1 MAKTRESCIRNIR
14 SQLPYLSER
23 ELQII
28 ESFVRSI
35 SSRSSHGYSAAEH
48 DRPVL
53 EPEDQK
59 GADCATICM
68 RTIADALI
76 GSGSITPSYI
86 EGMDTDLEGAVLL
99 GWDQGDLVA
108 VDTRQ
113 MMTLWNEAGWVRTG
127 RAYIVEWMER
137 SGFILPRH
145 LKPKTIMVDGS
156 RREIVYIFKATLQRF
171 INEAVSA

>member
-1 MAKTRESCIRNIR
+1 MERTRSEYIRDIR
-14 SQLPYLSER
+14 ARLPYFSER
-23 ELQII
+23 SLSLID
-28 ESFVRSI
+28 SFVFGLC
-35 SSRSSHGYSAAEH
+35 SREGYGYSTAEH

-59 GADCATICM
+59 GADRATICM

-76 GSGSITPSYI
+76 GSGSATPSYI
-86 EGMDTDLEGAVLL
+86 EGMDTDLEGTVLL

-137 SGFILPRH
+137 SGYILPRH